1 MEYLSVTEITQS
13 QREQAQNSDL
23 YQRGDMRLVWVNE
36 SDLHSLSSMSTSGH
50 KTKSCLTGLPN
61 TPPPG
66 LLMSMALRY
75 DHALGI
81 PGYYDNL
88 PIQLG
93 MSHDERLKSTLSMM
107 RQLYEEI
114 SGRGFYRHE
123 REAEYASKMSGE
135 VKVE

>member
-1 MEYLSVTEITQS
+1 MEYLPVTEITQS

-36 SDLHSLSSMSTSGH
+36 SNLHSFSSMLGSSN
-50 KTKSCLTGLPN
+50 KTKSCLTDLPN
-61 TPPPG
+61 TPSPG

-81 PGYYDNL
+81 PGYYDDL

-114 SGRGFYRHE
+114 SGQGFYRPE

-135 VKVE
+135 LKVE